1 MRLVAAEGPLL
12 QRVLDDTFPLWNDGL
27 SRARYGAYNVA
38 QLETPWG
45 ARHLDRVALMDG
57 DRLLASAKRYR
68 VTLRLDGARVP
79 ALGIGAVFTP
89 PAERRR
95 GHAAALLT
103 ELVRA
108 AEADG
113 AKTAVLFSEIGTP
126 YYERLGFV
134 ALPAL
139 DVDITILPGRGAPA
153 VPMRGVEPHDLPHL
167 VALQLALA
175 PRYRLSLDWDADWL
189 AYSLAKKR
197 MLAAFAPAANRLVE
211 CFVAEEG
218 GRAVAWVLVQVSG
231 RDRAGYREGW
241 SIEAAGDRDPSGAR
255 IGAILQAM
263 LARTPAAPSPV
274 IRAWWPEDLRPP
286 QLAIQPRPNPPI
298 VMMMRPLA
306 PGISPQSFKRA
317 DLLYWH
323 GDAF

>member
-1 MRLVAAEGPLL
+1 MRLVAAEGELL

-27 SRARYGAYNVA
+27 SRERYGAYNTA
-38 QLETPWG
+38 QLKTPWG
-45 ARHLDRVALMDG
+45 SRHLDRVALMDG

-68 VTLRLDGARVP
+68 ITLWMDGAGVP
-79 ALGIGAVFTP
+79 VLGIGAVFTS

-95 GHAAALLT
+95 GHAAALLE
-103 ELVRA
+103 ELLRQ
-108 AEADG
+108 AEAEG
-113 AKTAVLFSEIGTP
+113 ARAAVLFSEIGTP

-134 ALPAL
+134 PLPAL
-139 DVDITILPGRGAPA
+139 DMDVTILAGRGAPA
-153 VPMRGVEPHDLPHL
+153 VPIRAVEPHDLPEL
-167 VALQLALA
+167 VKLQAALA
-175 PRYRLSLDWDADWL
+175 SRYRVSFEWDADWL

-197 MLAAFAPAANRLVE
+197 MLAAFAPASNRLVD

-218 GRAVAWVLVQVSG
+218 GRAVAWVLLQVSG

-255 IGAILQAM
+255 IGAILQAL
-263 LARTPAAPSPV
+263 LARAPSAPAPV
-274 IRAWWPEDLRPP
+274 VRAWWPDNLRPP
-286 QLAIQPRPNPPI
+286 QLALQPRTNSPI

-306 PGISPQSFKRA
+306 PGISPQSFARG
-317 DLLYWH
+317 DILYWH